1 MLFQQIL
8 NGLTNGSLYAL
19 MAVGVT
25 MVYKSLGM
33 LNFAHGDIMM
43 VGTFITLTF
52 ITKLGL
58 PFYVSVPL
66 GIVCAAGLGFLL
78 ERVILRK
85 VKFSSFVNLL
95 IATVGVSYVL
105 RNASMVIWGTNP
117 QLFPSM
123 FPSELIEIGEFR
135 ITPQSIGII
144 IISLAIITGLHFFF
158 TKVKIGK
165 CMQLANSDPEGAAMM
180 GVNVTYM
187 RFLTFG
193 ISAALACIAG
203 VMIAPLTYAR
213 VDMSATIGMKA
224 FAAAILGGI
233 GNLWGALLGGIILG
247 QAAFFGIGA
256 YTAALMNTR
265 AGLQFIPCLLG
276 SVVVTAFFGVVLAI
290 PALKVKGS
298 YLALLTM
305 GFGEVVRIVMINW
318 TPVTNGTAGVLG
330 IQSPVIF
337 GFAFDTL
344 KKYYFLI
351 LVFVLLGL
359 AYESIIIRTRTGRA
373 FIAVREDNEAA
384 ELTGIDVTAYK
395 IKAFV
400 LSAIYCGIAG
410 CLYAMMI
417 KYVSPDTFVSNT
429 SSVILWTAIVGGFG
443 TVIGPVLGGIIMQV
457 LPEALRFLG
466 DWRLVVYGLILL
478 VVILRFPGGLYPYI
492 KRFVGSHSKKQPAS
506 AETKEG

>member
-66 GIVCAAGLGFLL
+66 GIICAAGLGFLL

-85 VKFSSFVNLL
+85 VKFSS
-95 IATVGVSYVL
+95 
-105 RNASMVIWGTNP
+105 
-117 QLFPSM
+117 
-123 FPSELIEIGEFR
+123 FR

-247 QAAFFGIGA
+247 IVEAVGSA
-256 YTAALMNTR
+256 Y
-265 AGLQFIPCLLG
+265 I
-276 SVVVTAFFGVVLAI
+276 S
-290 PALKVKGS
+290 
-298 YLALLTM
+298 
-305 GFGEVVRIVMINW
+305 
-318 TPVTNGTAGVLG
+318 
-330 IQSPVIF
+330 
-337 GFAFDTL
+337 
-344 KKYYFLI
+344 
-351 LVFVLLGL
+351 
-359 AYESIIIRTRTGRA
+359 
-373 FIAVREDNEAA
+373 
-384 ELTGIDVTAYK
+384 TAYRDAFSFIILFIVLFVKPTGLLNKK
-395 IKAFV
+395 IENK
-400 LSAIYCGIAG
+400 L
-410 CLYAMMI
+410 
-417 KYVSPDTFVSNT
+417 
-429 SSVILWTAIVGGFG
+429 
-443 TVIGPVLGGIIMQV
+443 
-457 LPEALRFLG
+457 
-466 DWRLVVYGLILL
+466 
-478 VVILRFPGGLYPYI
+478 
-492 KRFVGSHSKKQPAS
+492 
-506 AETKEG
+506 